1 MKKTI
6 ILISGALVL
15 GVGAY
20 IFYKKSKK
28 TSVSAEPQPAPKVT
42 PEPAMPVATT
52 PATTS
57 VAYGIDDIKLEQAR
71 AIVKKY
77 TKLSK
82 GGLLAIGGKNRASL
96 IMDAKL
102 KKIGYQYKDGL
113 LKKI

>member
-28 TSVSAEPQPAPKVT
+28 TSVSAEPQPAPKLT
-42 PEPAMPVATT
+42 PEPIVTT
-52 PATTS
+52 PISTS

-77 TKLSK
+77 TNLSK
-82 GGLLAIGGKNRASL
+82 GGLLAVGGKNRASL

>member
-15 GVGAY
+15 GIGAY
-20 IFYKKSKK
+20 MFYKKSKK

-42 PEPAMPVATT
+42 PEPVTPEPVT
-52 PATTS
+52 PAKTS

-71 AIVKKY
+71 AIVKQYIKM
-77 TKLSK
+77 SNIN
-82 GGLLAIGGKNRASL
+82 AIGSKASYKKV
-96 IMDAKL
+96 MDAKL

-113 LKKI
+113 LTKI

>member
-28 TSVSAEPQPAPKVT
+28 TSVTAEPQPAPKLT
-42 PEPAMPVATT
+42 PEPVVTT
-52 PATTS
+52 PVSTS
-57 VAYGIDDIKLEQAR
+57 VAYGLDDIKLEQAK
-71 AIVKKY
+71 AILKKY
-77 TKLSK
+77 LKMMSVN
-82 GGLLAIGGKNRASL
+82 GIGSRTSYQKT
-96 IMDAKL
+96 MDAKL